1 LLNTATTGLS
11 HGRGYNTVV
20 QSGDAKAVGRTLGLV
35 AAAVIGG
42 LTALGGAAL
51 AGKLGSRTT
60 YRPIVASPTQGS
72 VPTSFAGSKALSIHQ
87 IYERW
92 APGVVQITSTTVV
105 NVPQDP
111 IFGNPFAP
119 QQQEEQSLGS
129 GFVIDKAGHV
139 VTNYHVVEGAKSVQV
154 SFSNG
159 ENVQARIIGT
169 DPSTDIAV
177 LQVRT
182 HSRALTPLVWGNS
195 DNAQVGD
202 SVVAIGN
209 PFGYTRSV
217 TAGIVSALD
226 RPLTAPNNFQIEHAI
241 QTDAALNHGNSGG
254 PLLDARGEVIGVNSQ
269 ISTGNTGQ
277 QGNLGIGFA
286 VPSNTV
292 RGVVAQIVQS
302 GHAEHAALNIKGQ
315 SITPSIALLN
325 DLPARQGVL
334 VANVARGSGAAE
346 AGLKGATSQHI
357 IDGVTW
363 ALGGDIIVS
372 ADGVPTPTVNRLS
385 DVIAQ
390 HKPGDTIK
398 LVIYHY
404 HGDSKKTIEVKL
416 GRQGSSP

>member
-1 LLNTATTGLS
+1 M
-11 HGRGYNTVV
+11 
-20 QSGDAKAVGRTLGLV
+20 RTLSLV

-42 LTALGGAAL
+42 ITALGGAAL
-51 AGKLGSRTT
+51 VGKLGSETT
-60 YRPIVASPTQGS
+60 YRPIVASSSRSAAPA
-72 VPTSFAGSKALSIHQ
+72 SFASSKALSIHQ

-92 APGVVQITSTTVV
+92 APGVVQITSTSVV
-105 NVPQDP
+105 NVAQDP
-111 IFGNPFAP
+111 FFGNPFAP
-119 QQQEEQSLGS
+119 QQQEQQSLGS

-139 VTNYHVVEGAKSVQV
+139 VTNYHVVEGAKTVQV

-159 ENVQARIIGT
+159 ENVQARIVGT

-177 LQVRT
+177 LQVQT
-182 HSRALTPLVWGNS
+182 HSRALTPLTWGNS
-195 DNAQVGD
+195 DNAEVGD

-286 VPSNTV
+286 IPSNTV
-292 RGVVAQIVQS
+292 RGVVAQIIQS
-302 GHAEHAALNIKGQ
+302 GHVEHAVLGITGQALTANMAQ
-315 SITPSIALLN
+315 LFS
-325 DLPARQGVL
+325 LPVKSGVL
-334 VANVARGSGAAE
+334 VAHVEAGSGAAK
-346 AGLKGATSQHI
+346 AGLKGSTSQHI
-357 IDGVTW
+357 VDGVTW
-363 ALGGDIIVS
+363 ELGGDIIVQ
-372 ADGVPTPTVNRLS
+372 ADGLPTPSVNKLS
-385 DVIAQ
+385 DVISQ

-398 LVIYHY
+398 LVVYQD
-404 HGDSKKTIEVKL
+404 DSKKTIEVKL
-416 GRQGSSP
+416 GRQGSS

>member
-1 LLNTATTGLS
+1 M
-11 HGRGYNTVV
+11 
-20 QSGDAKAVGRTLGLV
+20 
-35 AAAVIGG
+35 
-42 LTALGGAAL
+42 TALGGAAL
-51 AGKLGSRTT
+51 AGKLGSQTT
-60 YRPIVASPTQGS
+60 YRPIVAPSTSGAAPA
-72 VPTSFAGSKALSIHQ
+72 SFAGSKALSIHQ

-92 APGVVQITSTTVV
+92 APGVVQITSTSVV

-119 QQQEEQSLGS
+119 QQQEQQSLGS

-159 ENVQARIIGT
+159 ENVQAHVVGT

-177 LQVRT
+177 LQVQT

-195 DNAQVGD
+195 DNAAVGD

-254 PLLDARGEVIGVNSQ
+254 PLLDARGEVVGVNSQ

-286 VPSNTV
+286 IPSNTV
-292 RGVVAQIVQS
+292 RGVVTQIIET
-302 GHAEHAALNIKGQ
+302 GHAEHAFLGIRAQGL
-315 SITPSIALLN
+315 TPSIAQLFH
-325 DLPARQGVL
+325 LPVKNGLL
-334 VANVARGSGAAE
+334 VAHVEAGTAASH
-346 AGLKGATSQHI
+346 AGLKGATNQVVVAGES
-357 IDGVTW
+357 W
-363 ALGGDIIVS
+363 PLGGDIIVQ
-372 ADGVPTPTVNRLS
+372 AD
-385 DVIAQ
+385 
-390 HKPGDTIK
+390 
-398 LVIYHY
+398 
-404 HGDSKKTIEVKL
+404 
-416 GRQGSSP
+416 

>member
-1 LLNTATTGLS
+1 VT
-11 HGRGYNTVV
+11 
-20 QSGDAKAVGRTLGLV
+20 RTLSLV

-42 LTALGGAAL
+42 VTALGGAAL
-51 AGKLGSRTT
+51 VGKLGSETT
-60 YRPIVASPTQGS
+60 YRPIVASSSPS
-72 VPTSFAGSKALSIHQ
+72 AAPASFAGSKALSIHQ

-92 APGVVQITSTTVV
+92 ASGVVQITSTSVV

-111 IFGNPFAP
+111 FFGNPFAP
-119 QQQEEQSLGS
+119 QQQEQQSLGS
-129 GFVIDKAGHV
+129 GFVIDKAGRV
-139 VTNYHVVEGAKSVQV
+139 VTNYHVVEGAKTVQV

-159 ENVQARIIGT
+159 ENVRARIVGT

-177 LQVRT
+177 LQVQT
-182 HSRALTPLVWGNS
+182 HSRALTPLNWGNS

-209 PFGYTRSV
+209 PFGFTRSV

-286 VPSNTV
+286 IPSNTV
-292 RGVVAQIVQS
+292 RGVVAQIIQS
-302 GHAEHAALNIKGQ
+302 GHVEHAILGITGQALTANIAQ
-315 SITPSIALLN
+315 LFN
-325 DLPARQGVL
+325 LPVKSGVL
-334 VANVARGSGAAE
+334 VAHVEAGSGAAK
-346 AGLKGATSQHI
+346 AGLKGSTSQHI
-357 IDGVTW
+357 VDGVTW
-363 ALGGDIIVS
+363 ALGGDIIVQ
-372 ADGVPTPTVNRLS
+372 ADGLPTPSGNKLS
-385 DVIAQ
+385 DVISQ

-398 LVIYHY
+398 LVVYHD
-404 HGDSKKTIEVKL
+404 GSKKTIEVKL

>member
-1 LLNTATTGLS
+1 M
-11 HGRGYNTVV
+11 
-20 QSGDAKAVGRTLGLV
+20 
-35 AAAVIGG
+35 
-42 LTALGGAAL
+42 
-51 AGKLGSRTT
+51 
-60 YRPIVASPTQGS
+60 
-72 VPTSFAGSKALSIHQ
+72 
-87 IYERW
+87 
-92 APGVVQITSTTVV
+92 QITSTSVV

-111 IFGNPFAP
+111 FFGNPFAP
-119 QQQEEQSLGS
+119 QQQEQQSLGS

-159 ENVQARIIGT
+159 ENVQAHVIGT

-292 RGVVAQIVQS
+292 RGVVAQIIQS
-302 GHAEHAALNIKGQ
+302 GHAEHAVLGIKGQ
-315 SITPSIALLN
+315 SINASIALLFK
-325 DLPARQGVL
+325 LPDEARR
-334 VANVARGSGAAE
+334 AR
-346 AGLKGATSQHI
+346 
-357 IDGVTW
+357 
-363 ALGGDIIVS
+363 
-372 ADGVPTPTVNRLS
+372 R
-385 DVIAQ
+385 DVER
-390 HKPGDTIK
+390 G
-398 LVIYHY
+398 
-404 HGDSKKTIEVKL
+404 
-416 GRQGSSP
+416 

>member
-1 LLNTATTGLS
+1 M
-11 HGRGYNTVV
+11 
-20 QSGDAKAVGRTLGLV
+20 
-35 AAAVIGG
+35 
-42 LTALGGAAL
+42 
-51 AGKLGSRTT
+51 
-60 YRPIVASPTQGS
+60 
-72 VPTSFAGSKALSIHQ
+72 
-87 IYERW
+87 
-92 APGVVQITSTTVV
+92 QITSTSVV

-111 IFGNPFAP
+111 FFGNPFAP
-119 QQQEEQSLGS
+119 QQQEQQSLGS

-159 ENVQARIIGT
+159 ENVQARVIGT

-292 RGVVAQIVQS
+292 RGVVAQIIQS
-302 GHAEHAALNIKGQ
+302 GHAEHAVLGIKGQ
-315 SITPSIALLN
+315 SITASIALLFK
-325 DLPARQGVL
+325 LPTQRGVL
-334 VANVARGSGAAE
+334 VASVERGQRRGEGRPQGLDEPAHRRRRHLGARRRHRR
-346 AGLKGATSQHI
+346 Q
-357 IDGVTW
+357 
-363 ALGGDIIVS
+363 
-372 ADGVPTPTVNRLS
+372 ADGIPTPTVNKLS

-398 LVIYHY
+398 LVIYHD
-404 HGDSKKTIEVKL
+404 GSKKTIEVKL

>member
-1 LLNTATTGLS
+1 
-11 HGRGYNTVV
+11 V
-20 QSGDAKAVGRTLGLV
+20 QSGEASTVTRTLSLV

-42 LTALGGAAL
+42 VTALGGAAL
-51 AGKLGSRTT
+51 VGKLGSETT
-60 YRPIVASPTQGS
+60 YRPIVASSSPSAT
-72 VPTSFAGSKALSIHQ
+72 PASFAGSKALSIHQ

-92 APGVVQITSTTVV
+92 APGVVQITSTSVV

-111 IFGNPFAP
+111 FFGNPFAP
-119 QQQEEQSLGS
+119 QQQEQQSLGS
-129 GFVIDKAGHV
+129 GFVIDKPGHI
-139 VTNYHVVEGAKSVQV
+139 VTNYHVVEGAKTVQV

-159 ENVQARIIGT
+159 ENVRARIVGT

-177 LQVRT
+177 LQVQT
-182 HSRALTPLVWGNS
+182 HSRALKPLVWGNS

-217 TAGIVSALD
+217 TAGIVSALE

-286 VPSNTV
+286 IPSNTV
-292 RGVVAQIVQS
+292 RGVVAQIIQS
-302 GHAEHAALNIKGQ
+302 GHAEHAVLGITGQALTANISQ
-315 SITPSIALLN
+315 LFT
-325 DLPARQGVL
+325 LPVKSGVL
-334 VANVARGSGAAE
+334 VAHVEAGSGAAK
-346 AGLKGATSQHI
+346 AGLKGSTSQHMV
-357 IDGVTW
+357 DGVTW
-363 ALGGDIIVS
+363 ALGGDIIVQ
-372 ADGVPTPTVNRLS
+372 ADGVPTPSVNKLS
-385 DVIAQ
+385 DVLSQ

-398 LVIYHY
+398 LVVYHD
-404 HGDSKKTIEVKL
+404 GSKKTIEVKL

>member
-1 LLNTATTGLS
+1 M
-11 HGRGYNTVV
+11 
-20 QSGDAKAVGRTLGLV
+20 GRTFGLV

-51 AGKLGSRTT
+51 AGRLGTRTT
-60 YRPIVASPTQGS
+60 YRPIVASATQS
-72 VPTSFAGSKALSIHQ
+72 PVPTSFAGSKALSIHQ

-92 APGVVQITSTTVV
+92 APGVVQITSTSVV

-111 IFGNPFAP
+111 FFGNPFAP
-119 QQQEEQSLGS
+119 QQQEQQSLGS
-129 GFVIDKAGHV
+129 GFVTSKAGYV
-139 VTNYHVVEGAKSVQV
+139 VTNYHVVEDAKSVQV

-159 ENVQARIIGT
+159 ENVQARIVGT

-182 HSRALTPLVWGNS
+182 HSSALTPLVWGNS
-195 DNAQVGD
+195 DSAQVGD

-269 ISTGNTGQ
+269 ISTGNTEQ
-277 QGNLGIGFA
+277 QGNVGIGFA
-286 VPSNTV
+286 IPSNTV
-292 RGVVAQIVQS
+292 RGVVAQIIQS
-302 GHAEHAALNIKGQ
+302 GHATHAVLGLTGQALTA
-315 SITPSIALLN
+315 SISQLFK
-325 DLPARQGVL
+325 LPVKRGVL
-334 VANVARGSGAAE
+334 VAHVEAGSGAAE

-357 IDGVTW
+357 VDGVTW
-363 ALGGDIIVS
+363 AADGDIVVQ
-372 ADGVPTPTVNRLS
+372 ADGVFTPTVNRLS

-398 LVIYHY
+398 LVVYHRNSDNTTY
-404 HGDSKKTIEVKL
+404 SKKTIEVKL
-416 GRQGSSP
+416 GRQRSSP